1 MGDPAGCWRGWARPW
16 TKWRAD
22 GRAARRRRG
31 WKKLGEQESGAP
43 RIEELQAWAP
53 AEEAGS
59 GMKLHKQGSEQK
71 RERSREGARARKGE
85 LEMAGGRRV
94 GS

>member
-1 MGDPAGCWRGWARPW
+1 
-16 TKWRAD
+16 
-22 GRAARRRRG
+22 
-31 WKKLGEQESGAP
+31 
-43 RIEELQAWAP
+43 
-53 AEEAGS
+53 
-59 GMKLHKQGSEQK
+59 MKLHKQGSEQK